1 MNEGFKMSNVNEIKF
16 SVEQAVLDIG
26 VKIIFPVLEGIDNM
40 VLSPEWKKVRR
51 DRISLLL
58 EKYRDIDYHADPILE
73 GFHVLHDKSGVK
85 RRKNIPAVRIL
96 SAC

>member
-1 MNEGFKMSNVNEIKF
+1 MSNVNEIKF

-26 VKIIFPVLEGIDNM
+26 VKIIFPVLEGIDNT

-73 GFHVLHDKSGVK
+73 GFHVLHDKYGS
-85 RRKNIPAVRIL
+85 RDN
-96 SAC
+96 

>member
-1 MNEGFKMSNVNEIKF
+1 M
-16 SVEQAVLDIG
+16 QAVLDIG
-26 VKIIFPVLEGIDNM
+26 VKIIFPVLEGIDNT

-73 GFHVLHDKSGVK
+73 GFHVLHDKS
-85 RRKNIPAVRIL
+85 
-96 SAC
+96 